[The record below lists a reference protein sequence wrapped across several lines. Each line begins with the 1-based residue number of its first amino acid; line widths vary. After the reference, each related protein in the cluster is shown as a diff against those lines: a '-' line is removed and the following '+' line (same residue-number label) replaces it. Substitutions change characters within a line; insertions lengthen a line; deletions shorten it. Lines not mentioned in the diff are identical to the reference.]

1 MQEVSDFEKLKTLAL
16 RISRGSL
23 LVHEV
28 SGRRKFSG
36 CLVVDTDCVYN
47 YKYDGNVKT
56 KGYNP

>member
-36 CLVVDTDCVYN
+36 CLVVDTDCVILQI
-47 YKYDGNVKT
+47 
-56 KGYNP
+56 